1 MEISGTGGF
10 SWVNAIRNKDDR
22 QNMPGNIVSS
32 LGASAVID
40 TSVKPEE
47 KTGPDPVQEF
57 KEYMAKTPEE
67 RMQEA
72 WLKSQGITPE
82 EFEAMTPAEKQA
94 LMDKMRQELE
104 NKMRAEIADGGRKRI
119 DLLV

>member
-1 MEISGTGGF
+1 MEILGTVGF
-10 SWVNAIRNKDDR
+10 SWINALRNKEDR

-32 LGASAVID
+32 LGANAVMD
-40 TSVKPEE
+40 TSVKPEQ

-57 KEYMAKTPEE
+57 KDYMAKTPEE

-72 WLKSQGITPE
+72 WLKSQGVTPE

-94 LMDKMRQELE
+94 FMDKMRQELE
-104 NKMRAEIADGGRKRI
+104 NKMRAEIADGGRKSI
-119 DLLV
+119 NLLV

>member
-1 MEISGTGGF
+1 MEISGTGGV
-10 SWVNAIRNKDDR
+10 SWVNPIRTKEDR

-32 LGASAVID
+32 LGANAVID

-47 KTGPDPVQEF
+47 KTGPDPIQEF
-57 KEYMAKTPEE
+57 KDYMAKTPEE

-94 LMDKMRQELE
+94 LLDKMRSEIE
-104 NKMRAEIADGGRKRI
+104 NKMREQIANGDQKRV
-119 DLLV
+119 DFLV